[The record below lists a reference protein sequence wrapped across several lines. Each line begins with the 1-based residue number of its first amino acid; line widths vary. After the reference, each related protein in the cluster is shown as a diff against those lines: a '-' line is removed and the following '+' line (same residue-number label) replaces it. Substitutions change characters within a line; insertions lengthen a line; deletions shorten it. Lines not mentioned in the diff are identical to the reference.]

1 MRALRTSAALLA
13 GLLCAGL
20 ATGCG
25 DDEDKADPMRDQQW
39 ALDTLKL
46 PAAWDGAKGDDT
58 VIAVVDSGVDLDHPD
73 LKDRLVRGYDFV
85 DGDRRPKDGFGHG
98 THVAGIAA
106 ADTDNGTGIA
116 GGAPGAKI
124 MPVRVLGSDGSGS
137 NANITK
143 GIVWA
148 ADNGADVINLSLGE
162 GPLMS
167 NLLQGGILNKA
178 IQHAHDKG
186 AVVVAAAGND
196 GAATQP
202 YKLDTP
208 VLVVGASDKNG
219 RPADFSNFG
228 AQNAV
233 SAPGVGILSTLPTYT
248 VELTKKNDS
257 GYGKLDGTSMA
268 APYVSAVAALLH
280 QEGKNPDEIMET
292 IRDTT
297 TDPGQQKRL
306 GLGVVNAQ
314 AAVDAA
320 DD

>member
-1 MRALRTSAALLA
+1 MRTVRTCAALAA
-13 GLLCAGL
+13 GLLLVAV

-25 DDEDKADPMRDQQW
+25 DSDEADPMRDQQW
-39 ALDTLKL
+39 ALKTLKL
-46 PAAWDGAKGDDT
+46 PDAWKTAKGDDT
-58 VIAVVDSGVDLDHPD
+58 VIAVVDSGADLDHPD
-73 LKDRLVRGYDFV
+73 LKDRLVRGYDVV
-85 DGDRRPKDGFGHG
+85 DKDRRPKDGFGHG

-106 ADTDNGTGIA
+106 AATDNGKGVA

-124 MPVRVLGSDGSGS
+124 MPVRVLGDDGSGT

-143 GIVWA
+143 GIIWA

-167 NLLQGGILNKA
+167 NLLQGGILNQA

-196 GAATQP
+196 GADTQP
-202 YKLDTP
+202 YKVDTP
-208 VLVVGASDKNG
+208 VLVVGASDENG
-219 RPADFSNFG
+219 LPADFSNFG
-228 AQNAV
+228 AENAV

-248 VELTKKNDS
+248 VELTKDDTS

-280 QEGKNPDEIMET
+280 QQGKDPDEIMKI
-292 IRDTT
+292 IRMSATN
-297 TDPGQQKRL
+297 PGRHERL
-306 GLGVVNAQ
+306 GLGVVNAK